1 MTKVRMLRFLVMLLL
16 TKSLIVSNRVFLG
29 STIMNTIFVY
39 IIVLSPDDLDNFELS
54 VFFWSVDNI
63 EPENRF

>member
-54 VFFWSVDNI
+54 VFF
-63 EPENRF
+63 